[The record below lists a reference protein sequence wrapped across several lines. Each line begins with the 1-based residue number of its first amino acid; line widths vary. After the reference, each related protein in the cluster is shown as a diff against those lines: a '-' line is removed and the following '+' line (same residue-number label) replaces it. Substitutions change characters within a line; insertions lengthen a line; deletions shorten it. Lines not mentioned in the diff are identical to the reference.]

1 MLDNGLYVQLA
12 EVCFAKIE
20 MRADYRDQGGGDRR
34 RAIKERIAIECI
46 AKVRGLG
53 TCFE

>member
-1 MLDNGLYVQLA
+1 MLDNGLYEQLA
-12 EVCFAKIE
+12 EACFAKIE
-20 MRADYRDQGGGDRR
+20 TRADYRDQGGDRR

>member
-1 MLDNGLYVQLA
+1 MLDNGFYGQLA

-20 MRADYRDQGGGDRR
+20 MRADYRDQGGDRR

-46 AKVRGLG
+46 ANVRGLG

>member
-1 MLDNGLYVQLA
+1 MLDNGLYVQLT

-20 MRADYRDQGGGDRR
+20 MRADYRDQGGDRR

-46 AKVRGLG
+46 ANVRGLG
-53 TCFE
+53 TYFE